1 MSGSLLLAAA
11 WIVLACLLAMAL
23 RRRLGMAIVVL
34 IVLGIPVAG
43 WITLQHG
50 PVPGMAAVALGA
62 CLMRWPLPRL
72 MRALQG

>member
-23 RRRLGMAIVVL
+23 RRQQGMTISVL

-50 PVPGMAAVALGA
+50 PVLGMAAIAMGA
-62 CLMRWPLPRL
+62 CLMRWPLLRL
-72 MRALQG
+72 MRALRG

>member
-1 MSGSLLLAAA
+1 MSGSLLLAVA

-23 RRRLGMAIVVL
+23 RHRQGVAIVAL

-43 WITLQHG
+43 WITQQHG
-50 PVPGMAAVALGA
+50 PVPGMAAIAFGA

-72 MRALQG
+72 MRALRG

>member
-23 RRRLGMAIVVL
+23 RRQRGVAIVAL
-34 IVLGIPVAG
+34 IVSGIPVVG

-50 PVPGMAAVALGA
+50 PVPGMAALAFGA
-62 CLMRWPLPRL
+62 CLMRWPLARL
-72 MRALQG
+72 MRALRG

>member
-11 WIVLACLLAMAL
+11 WIVVACLVAMAL
-23 RRRLGMAIVVL
+23 RRQRSVAFVAL

-62 CLMRWPLPRL
+62 CLMRWPLSRL
-72 MRALQG
+72 MRALRG